1 MKRLLLVA
9 LALASPSTG
18 CATVFNLDRD
28 RLHIYAHTGVRR
40 VLDNGVD
47 VRVTQSVENPAAYE
61 VRLSQSSPHTLVIV
75 TGRRTHM
82 VRPTLSI
89 GAGWIVL
96 DLLVH
101 AVICPIVDAA
111 TGAWRSWD
119 DLYLFDPPADA
130 NRNAAAQPSAA
141 PRPPTAREQSNGA
154 AGTETQLPPMIVA
167 PWNADAGS

>member
-1 MKRLLLVA
+1 MKRLLFVLFV
-9 LALASPSTG
+9 LGSLSTG
-18 CATVFNLDRD
+18 CATVFNFDRD
-28 RLHIYAHTGVRR
+28 RLHIYAHAGVRR

-47 VRVTQSVENPAAYE
+47 LRVTQSVENPATYE
-61 VRLSQSSPHTLVIV
+61 VRLNQAVPHMLTIV
-75 TGRRTHM
+75 TGRSSHF
-82 VRPTLSI
+82 VRPTTSV

-130 NRNAAAQPSAA
+130 ARAARALPSA
-141 PRPPTAREQSNGA
+141 PPPPPSAREQSSGA
-154 AGTETQLPPMIVA
+154 RETETQFAPMLVA